1 MIDRPFLLFAI
12 WLLGLSGQVAAAGP
26 GPIYPIPDSMAR
38 LTIER
43 SEEPL
48 LYRQDALIALNGRPV
63 GALSRGAK
71 LELELAPGTWRVSV
85 RARPTAEQSVLA
97 VSLKANTESR
107 VRVLLDPVRFPPDGN
122 ASGLANLV
130 RQSLDAP
137 HDDRLPLF
145 KLQQLVVETPEGD
158 R

>member
-1 MIDRPFLLFAI
+1 MIDRSFLLFAA
-12 WLLGLSGQVAAAGP
+12 WLLSLTGPVVAAGP
-26 GPIYPIPDSMAR
+26 GPLYPIPDGMAR

-48 LYRQDALIALNGRPV
+48 VVRQDALIALNGRPI
-63 GALSRGAK
+63 GTLSRGAK

-85 RARPTAEQSVLA
+85 RTRPTAEQSVLA

-107 VRVLLDPVRFPPDGN
+107 VRVLLDPIRFPPEGN

>member
-1 MIDRPFLLFAI
+1 MIDRPFLLLSA
-12 WLLGLSGQVAAAGP
+12 WLLSLPGQVAADSQGL
-26 GPIYPIPDSMAR
+26 IYPIPDGMAR
-38 LTIER
+38 LIIER

-48 LYRQDALIALNGRPV
+48 LYRQEALISLNGRPV

-85 RARPTAEQSVLA
+85 RARPTAEQSVLT
-97 VSLKANTESR
+97 VNLETKTESR
-107 VRVLLDPVRFPPDGN
+107 VRVLLDPVRFPPEGN
-122 ASGLANLV
+122 MSGLANLV

>member
-1 MIDRPFLLFAI
+1 MIDRSFLLLSA
-12 WLLGLSGQVAAAGP
+12 WLLSLSGQAVGDGQ
-26 GPIYPIPDSMAR
+26 GPIYPIPDGMAR

-48 LYRQDALIALNGRPV
+48 LFRQDALIALNGRPV
-63 GALSRGAK
+63 GTLSRGAK
-71 LELELAPGTWRVSV
+71 LQMDLAPGTWRVSV

-107 VRVLLDPVRFPPDGN
+107 VRVLLDPIRFPPEGN

-145 KLQQLVVETPEGD
+145 KLEQIVVETPEGD

>member
-1 MIDRPFLLFAI
+1 MIDRPFLLLSAL
-12 WLLGLSGQVAAAGP
+12 LLGLPGQLVAEGQGP
-26 GPIYPIPDSMAR
+26 LYPIPDGMAR
-38 LTIER
+38 LIVER

-63 GALSRGAK
+63 GTLSRGAA
-71 LELELAPGTWRVSV
+71 LQLELAPGAWRVSV
-85 RARPTAEQSVLA
+85 RTRPTAEQSVLA

-122 ASGLANLV
+122 ASGLANLA

-137 HDDRLPLF
+137 NDDRLPLF
-145 KLQQLVVETPEGD
+145 KLQQVVAETPEGD